1 MTLPM
6 PARPAITSERLSDP
20 QALRQALGSYGTGV
34 TVVTT
39 HWQGEDW
46 GLTCNSF
53 AAVSL
58 SPPLV
63 LWSLGHRASCLE
75 AFRQAGGFTVSVL
88 GAGQE
93 ALGKRFASGTMA
105 ERFEGVALHRLAE
118 GRSRVD
124 GALAW
129 FDCRT
134 HQSLTA
140 GDHDVFI
147 GEITGFEAHGG
158 DALSFWRSRFG
169 RFS

>member
-1 MTLPM
+1 MS
-6 PARPAITSERLSDP
+6 ARPAITSERLSDP
-20 QALRQALGSYGTGV
+20 QALRQALGSFGTGV
-34 TVVTT
+34 TIVTT
-39 HWQGEDW
+39 HWEGVDW

-58 SPPLV
+58 APPLV

-75 AFRQAGGFTVSVL
+75 AFRQASGFTVSVL

-93 ALGKRFASGTMA
+93 ALAKRFASGGMP
-105 ERFEGVALHRLAE
+105 ERFEGVALHRLTD
-118 GRSRVD
+118 GRSRID

-129 FDCRT
+129 FDCQM
-134 HQSLTA
+134 HQRVVA

-147 GEITGFEAHGG
+147 GEITAFEAHGG

-169 RFS
+169 AFR